1 MIARSLALALL
12 FAILAACSRPAE
24 PPKDLANAVAVVGYL
39 ASPRFVN
46 VSAYSA
52 TAEKGTPSE
61 FVSYLF
67 SDLGAAELPEP
78 ARPGDPAGAGRGGPP
93 TWPEGIAI
101 RPLRPDARAGMQVV
115 IVPDDARGM
124 IIAEGYADP
133 SGAPV
138 LRREFE
144 LARPRRKR

>member
-1 MIARSLALALL
+1 VKTRLLAAFILAL
-12 FAILAACSRPAE
+12 LAACSKSAA
-24 PPKDLANAVAVVGYL
+24 PPKDLADAVAVVGYL

-78 ARPGDPAGAGRGGPP
+78 ARPGEPQGGGRGGPP
-93 TWPEGIAI
+93 SWPEGIA
-101 RPLRPDARAGMQVV
+101 LRPHRPDPRLGKQVV
-115 IVPDDARGM
+115 IVPDDARGLVV
-124 IIAEGYADP
+124 AEGYLDGK
-133 SGAPV
+133 GAPL

-144 LARPRRKR
+144 LAKPRKR

>member
-1 MIARSLALALL
+1 VTARLVAACLLAA
-12 FAILAACSRPAE
+12 LAACSKPAA
-24 PPKDLANAVAVVGYL
+24 PPRELADAVAVVGYL

-52 TAEKGTPSE
+52 TAETGAPSE

-78 ARPGDPAGAGRGGPP
+78 ARPGEPQGAGRGGPP
-93 TWPEGIAI
+93 AWPEGVA
-101 RPLRPDARAGMQVV
+101 LRPHRPDPRLGKQVV
-115 IVPDDARGM
+115 IVPDDARGLVV
-124 IIAEGYADP
+124 AEGYLDGN
-133 SGAPV
+133 GAPL

-144 LARPRRKR
+144 LAKPRKR